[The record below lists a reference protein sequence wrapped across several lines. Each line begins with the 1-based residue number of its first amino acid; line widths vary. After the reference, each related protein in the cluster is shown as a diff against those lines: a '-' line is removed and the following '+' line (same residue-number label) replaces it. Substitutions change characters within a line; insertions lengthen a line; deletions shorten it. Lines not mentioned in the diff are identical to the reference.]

1 MKKLPTELAN
11 VLNNPNVKKGLN
23 IAKIEASTL
32 NHTKNL
38 KSSVKETFQTAKL
51 IASAIEY
58 FKTKECKQIFVS
70 NSLVW
75 KLEDFFNHIGYSKAW
90 AYKLLKA
97 VKFGDKKF
105 TNYMASKQETYSIEK
120 FNAWADD
127 KETKETEKPILSLT
141 YGEIKVK
148 INAKNE
154 LTSENTKAE
163 LLAIITRLTA
173 EMSKMK

>member
-1 MKKLPTELAN
+1 MKKLTTEITN

-38 KSSVKETFQTAKL
+38 KSSVNETFQTAKL
-51 IASAIEY
+51 IASATEY
-58 FKTKECKQIFVS
+58 FKSKECKQIFVS
-70 NSLVW
+70 QSLPW

-105 TNYMASKQETYSIEK
+105 NDYMGSNQETYSIEK
-120 FNAWADD
+120 FNSWADD
-127 KETKETEKPILSLT
+127 KVKPETEKAILNIS

-154 LTSENTKAE
+154 LISENTKAE

-173 EMSKMK
+173 EMSKIK

>member
-1 MKKLPTELAN
+1 MKTSLEVSK
-11 VLNNPNVKKGLN
+11 VLNNPNVRKGLN

-38 KSSVKETFQTAKL
+38 KSSVNETFQTAKL
-51 IASAIEY
+51 IASATEY
-58 FKTKECKQIFVS
+58 FKSKECKQIFITEG
-70 NSLVW
+70 LPW

-90 AYKLLKA
+90 AYKLLKV

-105 TNYMASKQETYSIEK
+105 NDYMVSNQDTYSIEK
-120 FNAWADD
+120 FNSWADN

>member
-1 MKKLPTELAN
+1 MKTSLEVSK
-11 VLNNPNVKKGLN
+11 VLNNPNVRKGLN

-38 KSSVKETFQTAKL
+38 KSSVNETFQTAKL
-51 IASAIEY
+51 IASATEY
-58 FKTKECKQIFVS
+58 FKSKECKQIFITEGL
-70 NSLVW
+70 NW

-105 TNYMASKQETYSIEK
+105 NDYMVSNQDTYSIEK
-120 FNAWADD
+120 FNSWADN

>member
-1 MKKLPTELAN
+1 MKTSLEVSK
-11 VLNNPNVKKGLN
+11 VLNNPNVRKGLN

-38 KSSVKETFQTAKL
+38 KSSVNETFQTAKL
-51 IASAIEY
+51 IASATEY
-58 FKTKECKQIFVS
+58 FKSKECKQIFITEG
-70 NSLVW
+70 LPW

-105 TNYMASKQETYSIEK
+105 ADYMASKQETYSIEK

-127 KETKETEKPILSLT
+127 KVKVETDKPILSLT

>member
-38 KSSVKETFQTAKL
+38 KSSVNDTFQTAKL
-51 IASAIEY
+51 ILSATEY
-58 FKTKECKQIFVS
+58 FKSKECKQIFVS

-75 KLEDFFNHIGYSKAW
+75 KLEDFFNHIGYSKTW
-90 AYKLLKA
+90 AYKLIKA

-105 TNYMASKQETYSIEK
+105 DDYMNSKQDAYSIEK
-120 FNAWADD
+120 FNSWAND
-127 KETKETEKPILSLT
+127 KEVKITEKPILSLT

-148 INAKNE
+148 INANNE
-154 LTSENTKAE
+154 LTSENTKTE

>member
-1 MKKLPTELAN
+1 MKKLTTEIAN

-38 KSSVKETFQTAKL
+38 KSSVNETFQTAKL
-51 IASAIEY
+51 IASATEY
-58 FKTKECKQIFVS
+58 FKSKECKQIFVS
-70 NSLVW
+70 QGLPW

-105 TNYMASKQETYSIEK
+105 NDYMDSNQETYSIEK

-148 INAKNE
+148 INSKNE